1 MVLLNLSSGQEQGQ
15 RHRERSYSHREGKGK
30 AGRIER
36 ATVTQMHSMCE
47 TASGK
52 LLRATENSAW

>member
-15 RHRERSYSHREGKGK
+15 RHRERSYSHREGKEK
-30 AGRIER
+30 AGRTER
-36 ATVTQMHSMCE
+36 ATVTQTQSMCK

-52 LLRATENSAW
+52 LLHAAESSA